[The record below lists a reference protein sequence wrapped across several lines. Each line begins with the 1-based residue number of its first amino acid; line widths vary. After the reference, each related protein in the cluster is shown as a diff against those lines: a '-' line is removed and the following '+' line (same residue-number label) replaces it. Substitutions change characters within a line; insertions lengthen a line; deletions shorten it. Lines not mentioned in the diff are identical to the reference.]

1 MDISRL
7 ANVIFDRGQKITQTR
22 YQSICESIA
31 NDRFTLDEYVLEYKL
46 KEQFVG
52 KIPYM
57 LNDGTKVLVSKDLI
71 EAINSLEINKTQV
84 ECYMYE
90 SLNNFKNI
98 VSLVM
103 KTNNA
108 KFTSF

>member
-1 MDISRL
+1 MDTSRL
-7 ANVIFDRGQKITQTR
+7 ANVIFDRGQKITQTH

-52 KIPYM
+52 KVPYM

-71 EAINSLEINKTQV
+71 ESINELNIDKSRV
-84 ECYMYE
+84 ESYMYE
-90 SLNNFKNI
+90 SVDNFKNI
-98 VSLVM
+98 VSLVV
-103 KTNNA
+103 K
-108 KFTSF
+108 S